1 MVKFGEKML
10 VKTAINTVKYDR
22 VIFVDKNLE
31 GKSWGARSYRLP
43 KEVLMRDYSDNVC
56 QQYIVQDNEE
66 FYKYSLIIWVEP
78 TDWHVVNTI

>member
-10 VKTAINTVKYDR
+10 VRTAINTVKYDR

-56 QQYIVQDNEE
+56 Q
-66 FYKYSLIIWVEP
+66 
-78 TDWHVVNTI
+78 